1 MKALFLTLIVG
12 LITSYPSFG
21 QSITGKWKTMD
32 DETGKPRSIVE
43 VYEKEGKVFGKIIEL
58 FREPDEDPDPICEEC
73 TDYRKDKKVIGM
85 EIISEMKAKGD
96 EYVDGEILDPENGK
110 IYKCK
115 LWIEEGNLKVRGYLY
130 FLYRTQTWLPVGE

>member
-1 MKALFLTLIVG
+1 MKALYFYLVISVLTLIPA
-12 LITSYPSFG
+12 LG
-21 QSITGKWKTMD
+21 QSITGKWKTID
-32 DETGKPRSIVE
+32 DETGKPRSIVDI
-43 VYEKEGKVFGKIIEL
+43 YTKDGKVYGKIIKL

-73 TDYRKDKKVIGM
+73 TGHRKGKKVIGL
-85 EIISEMKAKGD
+85 EIISDMKPKGD

-130 FLYRTQTWLPVGE
+130 FLYRTQTWLPYSE

>member
-12 LITSYPSFG
+12 LITSYSSSG
-21 QSITGKWKTMD
+21 QSITGKWKTID

-43 VYEKEGKVFGKIIEL
+43 VYEKEGEVFGKIIEL

-85 EIISEMKAKGD
+85 EIISDMKAKGE

-115 LWIEEGNLKVRGYLY
+115 LWVEEGNLKVRGYLY